1 MRKSPGAHRLA
12 AATLDKPPDSYA
24 PSRVSGLEPEEL
36 VKHIARDSVRV
47 HAPTSVLFLCGG
59 LVEPENASA
68 ITRRDAFQK
77 IVKLGALIEH
87 QIVLAED
94 AKPLTMDAEYTDLL
108 KFESDIAQ
116 VVSLILL
123 FVESPGSLA
132 ELGAFAAL
140 KTVAP
145 SLLAVVEDHYYE
157 QVSFVRDGPV
167 RHLEAEYGDEWVL
180 VIDRAE
186 VGIDHEGGL
195 TGLDLT
201 AFGQSVLPVVES
213 RLEALNKSHKFDPN
227 NSGHAMKL
235 IAGLCQEFGAL
246 KIT

>member
-1 MRKSPGAHRLA
+1 
-12 AATLDKPPDSYA
+12 
-24 PSRVSGLEPEEL
+24 
-36 VKHIARDSVRV
+36 
-47 HAPTSVLFLCGG
+47 VLFLCGG
-59 LVEPENASA
+59 IVDSESESA

-77 IVKLGALIEH
+77 IVRLGALQGH

-94 AKPLTMDAEYTDLL
+94 ADPLTIDADYTDLL

-116 VVSLILL
+116 VVSLIVL

-145 SLLAVVEDHYYE
+145 SLLAVVEDYFYN

-167 RHLEAEYGDEWVL
+167 RHLETDYGDEWVL

-186 VGIDHEGGL
+186 LGIDEKGGL
-195 TGLDLT
+195 AGLD
-201 AFGQSVLPVVES
+201 
-213 RLEALNKSHKFDPN
+213 
-227 NSGHAMKL
+227 
-235 IAGLCQEFGAL
+235 
-246 KIT
+246 